1 MRGMRR
7 ALAIVGVLLLGCSHE
22 PEKATPVARVVV
34 VGVDG
39 LEWKVLRPLIADGR
53 CPNLRALMERGSFG
67 RLETLAPALSPIVW
81 TTIATGRPPEEHGI
95 LGFTDEEKHGYTAAQ
110 RKCRAVWDVAD
121 RHGLSS
127 CVLGWWITWPVENLR
142 GVMVSGSSSP
152 SMVDENW
159 KPALVRGIPGQVSPV
174 ELEGEAFAIAD
185 RVGAQGSVKALAEQ
199 KVFRGVRDKDLGD
212 VEIKLV
218 RESLW
223 SIQSDAT
230 FFALARK
237 LLPERKAD
245 LSLVYFGGPDVIGH
259 RFWRYREPDAFRW
272 PGTPE
277 SETRWKELSPDSDP
291 LSQIIASPEGARAL
305 ADAIANEY
313 VWIDEMLGDLVK
325 DAGPDSTIV
334 VCSDHGMHADSTAE
348 PNVRF
353 ITGHHLDGPPG
364 ILVAAGP
371 GIRRAGGLDAFL
383 AGGEPPLVGG
393 VAAITPTLLALLG
406 IPRSLEMKESALE
419 AILDGR
425 ARDNANLPPIPTHDE
440 GYRPPKKVVLPPE
453 LEKSF
458 QERMGALGY
467 IGTEDEPPPKKGPP
481 KKNPPKNN

>member
-1 MRGMRR
+1 MRFRW
-7 ALAIVGVLLLGCSHE
+7 LLLSLTLVACSGE
-22 PEKATPVARVVV
+22 PPRATPVARVVV
-34 VGVDG
+34 IGVDG

-67 RLETLAPALSPIVW
+67 RLETIAPALSPIVW
-81 TTIATGRPPEEHGI
+81 TTIATGRTAEEHGV
-95 LGFTDEEKHGYTAAQ
+95 LGFTDEEKNAYTAAQ

-121 RHGLSS
+121 RYGLSS
-127 CVLGWWITWPVENLR
+127 CVLGWWVTWPVEEIR

-159 KPALVRGIPGQVSPV
+159 KPALVRGIPGQVSPKA
-174 ELEGEAFAIAD
+174 LEESAFAIAD
-185 RVGAQGSVKALAEQ
+185 AAGAKGAVKRLAEE
-199 KVFRGVRDKDLGD
+199 KVFRGVHDKDLGA

-237 LLPERKAD
+237 LLPEKKAD

-277 SETRWKELSPDSDP
+277 SEKRWKELSPGSDP
-291 LSQIIASPEGARAL
+291 LSELVATPEGARAL
-305 ADAIANEY
+305 AEAIPNEY
-313 VWIDEMLGDLVK
+313 VWVDEMIGDLVR
-325 DAGPDSTIV
+325 DAGPGATIL
-334 VCSDHGMHADSTAE
+334 VCSDHGMHADSTGE

-364 ILVAAGP
+364 VLVAAGP
-371 GIRRAGGLDAFL
+371 GIRRSGGLDAFL
-383 AGGEPPLVGG
+383 AGGEPAVVGG
-393 VAAITPTLLALLG
+393 VAAVAPTLLALLG

-419 AILDGR
+419 GILDGQ
-425 ARDNANLPPIPTHDE
+425 ARDHANMPPVKTHDD
-440 GYRPPKKVVLPPE
+440 GYRPPKKITLPAE

-458 QERMGALGY
+458 QERFGGLGY
-467 IGTEDEPPPKKGPP
+467 IGTEDGEPAPPKK
-481 KKNPPKNN
+481 KTN